1 MFSGNFAKGFI
12 TGLADSVNRE
22 IQADM
27 AMLEKRKGKIRDI
40 ALERGLTEQT
50 RYEQEVRDNLKDIK
64 EMAGALNTDA
74 DTIQFLYE
82 QKGSLEATKAYVN
95 QLKEAQSAMGGPTLA
110 PLSSLLNLEQRTDG
124 KTSALQLARY
134 ISTPVRNYDV
144 GAVGDLRPGF
154 MKFFGTPQAAQTNLI
169 AEVDRDLA
177 IAGVQ
182 KTSLE
187 DLPDPIKGK
196 LAYDWQLSL
205 GRNAA
210 NDYANMG
217 SILSEISVK
226 IAEAEGTQK
235 ETLQK
240 EADAAKQAQQV
251 AANKLTLIDNRGKRL
266 SRVDVKDVKAR
277 GITQFANIHGIGSN
291 PNHYTAGGTWIG
303 GSEHAEQR
311 VILDA
316 AEDSLV
322 PIYNK
327 ANELGIDPSRI
338 ETVISNARRTNIMP
352 VIENG
357 EIFIPSDE
365 SQQVQVFDVN
375 AVSAKGKSLFSNSPL
390 YVGKQ
395 QPQQTVTS
403 SSTTTLQQTPT
414 AIQLQV
420 ATAALQNTNDAKNK
434 KASGS
439 VIMRILRKQN
449 QSLSQTDLYKLFEQ
463 QTGVTPQSIGV
474 K

>member
-50 RYEQEVRDNLKDIK
+50 RYEQEVRDNLKEIK

-110 PLSSLLNLEQRTDG
+110 PLSSLLNLEQRTEG

-144 GAVGDLRPGF
+144 SAVGDLRPGF

-187 DLPDPIKGK
+187 DLVSLMCSEEIK
-196 LAYDWQLSL
+196 L
-205 GRNAA
+205 N
-210 NDYANMG
+210 N
-217 SILSEISVK
+217 
-226 IAEAEGTQK
+226 
-235 ETLQK
+235 
-240 EADAAKQAQQV
+240 
-251 AANKLTLIDNRGKRL
+251 
-266 SRVDVKDVKAR
+266 
-277 GITQFANIHGIGSN
+277 F
-291 PNHYTAGGTWIG
+291 
-303 GSEHAEQR
+303 
-311 VILDA
+311 
-316 AEDSLV
+316 
-322 PIYNK
+322 
-327 ANELGIDPSRI
+327 
-338 ETVISNARRTNIMP
+338 
-352 VIENG
+352 
-357 EIFIPSDE
+357 F
-365 SQQVQVFDVN
+365 
-375 AVSAKGKSLFSNSPL
+375 
-390 YVGKQ
+390 
-395 QPQQTVTS
+395 
-403 SSTTTLQQTPT
+403 
-414 AIQLQV
+414 
-420 ATAALQNTNDAKNK
+420 NTNKVN
-434 KASGS
+434 
-439 VIMRILRKQN
+439 
-449 QSLSQTDLYKLFEQ
+449 
-463 QTGVTPQSIGV
+463 
-474 K
+474 

>member
-1 MFSGNFAKGFI
+1 
-12 TGLADSVNRE
+12 
-22 IQADM
+22 
-27 AMLEKRKGKIRDI
+27 
-40 ALERGLTEQT
+40 
-50 RYEQEVRDNLKDIK
+50 
-64 EMAGALNTDA
+64 
-74 DTIQFLYE
+74 
-82 QKGSLEATKAYVN
+82 
-95 QLKEAQSAMGGPTLA
+95 
-110 PLSSLLNLEQRTDG
+110 
-124 KTSALQLARY
+124 
-134 ISTPVRNYDV
+134 
-144 GAVGDLRPGF
+144 
-154 MKFFGTPQAAQTNLI
+154 
-169 AEVDRDLA
+169 
-177 IAGVQ
+177 
-182 KTSLE
+182 
-187 DLPDPIKGK
+187 
-196 LAYDWQLSL
+196 
-205 GRNAA
+205 
-210 NDYANMG
+210 
-217 SILSEISVK
+217 
-226 IAEAEGTQK
+226 
-235 ETLQK
+235 
-240 EADAAKQAQQV
+240 
-251 AANKLTLIDNRGKRL
+251 
-266 SRVDVKDVKAR
+266 
-277 GITQFANIHGIGSN
+277 
-291 PNHYTAGGTWIG
+291 G